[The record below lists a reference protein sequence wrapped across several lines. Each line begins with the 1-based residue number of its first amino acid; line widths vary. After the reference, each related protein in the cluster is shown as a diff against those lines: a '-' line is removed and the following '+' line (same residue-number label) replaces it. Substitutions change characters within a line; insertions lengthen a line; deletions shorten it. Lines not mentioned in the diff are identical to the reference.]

1 MPRYSP
7 EIIDEIRSRTNIV
20 DVVSRYVKLTKK
32 GSNYFGLCPFHN
44 EKSGS
49 FSVNPGREMYKC
61 FGCNKAGDVFSFIM
75 EEENMSFPEAVQ
87 KLAKECGVDLPE
99 EHVSREELA
108 QRSRKEKLREVNREA
123 ALYFYRLLKSSH
135 GQRALDYFHA
145 RKLKDETITSWGLGY
160 SDQTSDDLYRYLRSR
175 NIPDDLIRDSGL
187 CTFDERR
194 GWHDK
199 FWNRAMFPIMDVQG
213 RVIGFGGRVMGD
225 GEPKYLN
232 SPETEVFNK
241 SENLFGLNFARRSRR
256 KEFIVCEGYMD
267 VISMHQAGFDNTVA
281 SLGTALTEKHCQILK
296 KFKRPIYLSYDSDG
310 AGVRAALRAIE
321 LFNAIGVTTRIINMR
336 PYKDPDEFIK
346 ALGPDEF
353 EKRISQAENSFL
365 YRVRMM
371 QGEYNLEDPE
381 GKTAFQ
387 TMMADLVIREFDTDI
402 ERQNYVVELCKI
414 YHMQEDAFRSLI
426 SHEASKGVVR
436 QATRQKEEP
445 KPTISKRAAAIRS
458 SDAGRTQTE
467 RLLLSWMAE
476 RRDVWEAVSPYVSTS
491 DFLEGTRR
499 LLAEAIYAGWAN
511 GEQSKAVHFLDRF
524 EEPEDREEVAGIF
537 HMDTDFENP
546 DDWNRAL
553 RETVSRVLRDSMKA
567 ALDTAP
573 PGDPETFRKTME
585 NKKKLQEI
593 ARHDFGISN

>member
-7 EIIDEIRSRTNIV
+7 DIIDEIRSRTNIV

-135 GQRALDYFHA
+135 GQRALDYFHE

-199 FWNRAMFPIMDVQG
+199 FWNRAMFPIMDAQG

-241 SENLFGLNFARRSRR
+241 SENLFGLNFSRRSRR

-346 ALGPDEF
+346 ALGPEEF
-353 EKRISQAENSFL
+353 EKRISQAE
-365 YRVRMM
+365 
-371 QGEYNLEDPE
+371 G
-381 GKTAFQ
+381 
-387 TMMADLVIREFDTDI
+387 
-402 ERQNYVVELCKI
+402 
-414 YHMQEDAFRSLI
+414 
-426 SHEASKGVVR
+426 
-436 QATRQKEEP
+436 
-445 KPTISKRAAAIRS
+445 
-458 SDAGRTQTE
+458 
-467 RLLLSWMAE
+467 
-476 RRDVWEAVSPYVSTS
+476 
-491 DFLEGTRR
+491 
-499 LLAEAIYAGWAN
+499 
-511 GEQSKAVHFLDRF
+511 
-524 EEPEDREEVAGIF
+524 
-537 HMDTDFENP
+537 
-546 DDWNRAL
+546 
-553 RETVSRVLRDSMKA
+553 
-567 ALDTAP
+567 
-573 PGDPETFRKTME
+573 
-585 NKKKLQEI
+585 
-593 ARHDFGISN
+593 